1 MTTFIPYFEF
11 QDLHLKYNQLWKCMH
26 DLLELLKEMELR
38 NIKEKEDSKIK
49 IKKRCKFYDRGVC
62 NNGRA
67 CKFVHPPHN
76 CQNQYDGKECV
87 NGTFCKA
94 RHPPICRYWTQGKCF
109 RGESCLFLHNE
120 KDRDASEVDTDV
132 CDTLEKEHDQINE
145 SLQEMPSV
153 EEIINYYENKDDD
166 QYETEV
172 EHEEIST
179 EEIIKLYENVDTID
193 EELKKIYDNKIK
205 YRYTRNEM
213 ESTGLQRSSRKI
225 LKKKMKPI

>member
-1 MTTFIPYFEF
+1 
-11 QDLHLKYNQLWKCMH
+11 
-26 DLLELLKEMELR
+26 
-38 NIKEKEDSKIK
+38 
-49 IKKRCKFYDRGVC
+49 
-62 NNGRA
+62 
-67 CKFVHPPHN
+67 
-76 CQNQYDGKECV
+76 
-87 NGTFCKA
+87 
-94 RHPPICRYWTQGKCF
+94 
-109 RGESCLFLHNE
+109 
-120 KDRDASEVDTDV
+120 
-132 CDTLEKEHDQINE
+132 
-145 SLQEMPSV
+145 MPSV